1 MGKAK
6 RRGFNLQQKNQYTNI
21 SRADAITEAI
31 RLYEIG
37 QDAGYLVG
45 LFGLTLE
52 ELLEAGGDYELLME
66 KFTSAV

>member
-6 RRGFNLQQKNQYTNI
+6 RRGFNLQQKNLYTNI
-21 SRADAITEAI
+21 SRADAITEAVK
-31 RLYEIG
+31 LYESG
-37 QDAGYLVG
+37 QDAGYLVS

-66 KFTSAV
+66 KFISAV

>member
-37 QDAGYLVG
+37 QDAEYLVG

-66 KFTSAV
+66 KFTSVV

>member
-45 LFGLTLE
+45 GYL
-52 ELLEAGGDYELLME
+52 
-66 KFTSAV
+66 